1 MLGYRSP
8 LGITTGFPRISSV
21 PDPLSKCRWGPISIK
36 QKTTRPQPSHF
47 FRMITLVMRA
57 GSDVNTQQVI
67 ELVQRT
73 IGFAVQDATE
83 IAAGL
88 ASCKELII
96 PNLIDSAAIAL
107 AQAASKAGVQCDLEP
122 IIESEIERD
131 FVRSR
136 AADGKGRRRKS
147 VQRSRI

>member
-1 MLGYRSP
+1 MIPKSQTLGAS
-8 LGITTGFPRISSV
+8 LWAF
-21 PDPLSKCRWGPISIK
+21 W
-36 QKTTRPQPSHF
+36 PQPSLF

-73 IGFAVQDATE
+73 IRFSVQDATE

-96 PNLIDSAAIAL
+96 PKLIDYS
-107 AQAASKAGVQCDLEP
+107 QKP
-122 IIESEIERD
+122 
-131 FVRSR
+131 
-136 AADGKGRRRKS
+136 
-147 VQRSRI
+147 

>member
-1 MLGYRSP
+1 MGLLASAK
-8 LGITTGFPRISSV
+8 L
-21 PDPLSKCRWGPISIK
+21 
-36 QKTTRPQPSHF
+36 F

-96 PNLIDSAAIAL
+96 PNLIDSAANRL
-107 AQAASKAGVQCDLEP
+107 
-122 IIESEIERD
+122 
-131 FVRSR
+131 RSR
-136 AADGKGRRRKS
+136 S
-147 VQRSRI
+147 

>member
-1 MLGYRSP
+1 
-8 LGITTGFPRISSV
+8 
-21 PDPLSKCRWGPISIK
+21 
-36 QKTTRPQPSHF
+36 
-47 FRMITLVMRA
+47 MITLVMRA

-107 AQAASKAGVQCDLEP
+107 AHATSKAGVQCDLEP
-122 IIESEIERD
+122 IIESEIERNL
-131 FVRSR
+131 FEAERPTE
-136 AADGKGRRRKS
+136 KGRRRKS
-147 VQRSRI
+147 RAAVEDLNVQVIRSYS

>member
-1 MLGYRSP
+1 
-8 LGITTGFPRISSV
+8 
-21 PDPLSKCRWGPISIK
+21 
-36 QKTTRPQPSHF
+36 
-47 FRMITLVMRA
+47 MRA

-83 IAAGL
+83 IASGL

-107 AQAASKAGVQCDLEP
+107 ADAASKAGVQCDLEP

-131 FVRSR
+131 LFEAERPTE
-136 AADGKGRRRKS
+136 KGRRRKS
-147 VQRSRI
+147 AQRSRI

>member
-1 MLGYRSP
+1 MPP
-8 LGITTGFPRISSV
+8 LPGAAKGKWCIVS
-21 PDPLSKCRWGPISIK
+21 
-36 QKTTRPQPSHF
+36 RPQPSLF
-47 FRMITLVMRA
+47 FTMITLVMRA

-96 PNLIDSAAIAL
+96 PNLIDSAAIAF
-107 AQAASKAGVQCDLEP
+107 ANAASKAGVQCDLEP
-122 IIESEIERD
+122 IIESEIEHD
-131 FVRSR
+131 LFDYR
-136 AADGKGRRRKS
+136 AKR
-147 VQRSRI
+147 

>member
-1 MLGYRSP
+1 MIPKLQTLGAS
-8 LGITTGFPRISSV
+8 LWAF
-21 PDPLSKCRWGPISIK
+21 W
-36 QKTTRPQPSHF
+36 PQPSPF

-57 GSDVNTQQVI
+57 GCDVNTQQVI

-107 AQAASKAGVQCDLEP
+107 ADAASKAGVQFDLEP
-122 IIESEIERD
+122 FIESEIERD
-131 FVRSR
+131 LRLCGWVWT
-136 AADGKGRRRKS
+136 AKW
-147 VQRSRI
+147 

>member
-1 MLGYRSP
+1 
-8 LGITTGFPRISSV
+8 
-21 PDPLSKCRWGPISIK
+21 
-36 QKTTRPQPSHF
+36 
-47 FRMITLVMRA
+47 MITLVMRA

-96 PNLIDSAAIAL
+96 PNLIDSAAIAF
-107 AQAASKAGVQCDLEP
+107 AHAASKAGVECDLEP
-122 IIESEIERD
+122 IIESQIERETMSEIRYSPKD
-131 FVRSR
+131 GIGWILGRYRSENWVLQ
-136 AADGKGRRRKS
+136 GRGLGRDWTSTGIGLSER
-147 VQRSRI
+147 